1 MDKGITFKQKGRSF
15 EVYFEGASLGKI
27 QSLKSGKFSVNLKKG
42 DKALKETYKFSNE
55 AFRASIKFVKNG

>member
-42 DKALKETYKFSNE
+42 DKALKETY
-55 AFRASIKFVKNG
+55 